1 MTAPRLPVE
10 AIIFDLDNCL
20 LATAEIGAALVEPA
34 LAAIRAVNCGRLS
47 EARLQAAFADIW
59 RQPLDWVTRR
69 HDFSEAMRA
78 AAWREFARLRVDSPL
93 RGYDDLA
100 MLTQLPVARF
110 LVTSGFRALQ
120 QSKIDALGLTPMFTG
135 IHIDAI
141 DEPARQGKQVLFA
154 RILHIHRLRPAQVL
168 VVGDSAES
176 EIAAGNRLG
185 MRTVQI
191 LRPGVPFADNASLH
205 IGGLADLLALVTG
218 RTPRRPPGAKT
229 DKSTIR

>member
-1 MTAPRLPVE
+1 MPAVE
-10 AIIFDLDNCL
+10 AIVFDLDNCL

-34 LAAIRAVNCGRLS
+34 LAAIRAVNRGRLS

-59 RQPLDWVTRR
+59 RHPLDWVAHR
-69 HDFSEAMRA
+69 HDFSDAMRA
-78 AAWREFARLRVDSPL
+78 AAWREFARLRVDTPL

-100 MLTQLPVARF
+100 TLPELPVARF
-110 LVTSGFRALQ
+110 LVTSGFRVLQ

-141 DEPARQGKQVLFA
+141 DEPARQGKQALFA
-154 RILHIHRLRPAQVL
+154 RILSDHDLHPAHVL

-191 LRPGVPFADNASLH
+191 LRPGVPCAANASLH
-205 IGGLADLLALVTG
+205 ISGLVDLHALLAG
-218 RTPRRPPGAKT
+218 CPPRRPPGTTADT
-229 DKSTIR
+229 PTSR